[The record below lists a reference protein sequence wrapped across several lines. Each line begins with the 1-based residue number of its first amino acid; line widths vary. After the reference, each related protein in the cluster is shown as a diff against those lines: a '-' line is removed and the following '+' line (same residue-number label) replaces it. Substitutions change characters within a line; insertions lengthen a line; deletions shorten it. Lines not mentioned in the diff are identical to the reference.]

1 MLNPICVAF
10 SLALHHTPVS
20 GGGNATQDD
29 ADCLANGPEPTAG
42 VTAAPLSDVSDKLF
56 RAKFNLHT
64 LWRTTRHTQHDAK
77 VDLMFHLRVTLD
89 V

>member
-1 MLNPICVAF
+1 MLNHICVAF
-10 SLALHHTPVS
+10 SLALHCTPVS
-20 GGGNATQDD
+20 GGENATQDD
-29 ADCLANGPEPTAG
+29 ADCLANGLEPTAG

-56 RAKFNLHT
+56 GAKVNLHQLRRKT
-64 LWRTTRHTQHDAK
+64 CHTQHDAK